1 MSAIVAE
8 EFIGLRIDTEH
19 RRLQIDLTKP
29 QTIPVIAFDGHGR
42 PKEYFLKVTGRGLVL
57 V

>member
-1 MSAIVAE
+1 MNAALAE
-8 EFIGLRIDTEH
+8 EFVGLRVDVEH

-29 QTIPVIAFDGHGR
+29 QTIPVIAFDSHGR

>member
-1 MSAIVAE
+1 MNAALAE
-8 EFIGLRIDTEH
+8 EFVGLRVDAEH

-29 QTIPVIAFDGHGR
+29 QTIPVIAFDSHGR

>member
-1 MSAIVAE
+1 MSATCSE
-8 EFIGLRIDTEH
+8 EFIGLRVDTEH

-29 QTIPVIAFDGHGR
+29 QTIPVIAFDSHGR